1 MSPRTDSPTY
11 GTVSSIDSIPSAI
24 DDTSNTLDESSS
36 SSSSSSTTTKRND
49 TSVDEEMDRI
59 GFGRFHIAM
68 VSILSLANA
77 SDAVELLSVSF
88 ILPSLSKDTFSDTDR
103 SVLSSAAFVGMLIG
117 GLAFGVIADI
127 AGRRFALVTSLF
139 ISAVFT
145 ILRSIAPESPS
156 YILSLMMVLAGFGVG
171 GSIPGVFSLTAEL
184 LPSKNR
190 GFYITLVAWGWM
202 FGSLFAAA
210 CAWLIIGIL
219 GKSWRIFAA
228 VCATPA
234 LLACLLIW
242 FVLPESPRYLWL
254 SGRVREAED
263 VLILIGKWNNVKR
276 ERFNLKSHPSSISL
290 GQSVSISSSSI
301 DSISL
306 ESISSNSIHTHSLE
320 MTSTTTTNVSK
331 LSNKHSD
338 NVFVVGKDTD
348 DEIIDGIIHKNDG
361 PISVTP
367 VNTLIIDRKIRVL
380 EQQGKLYNPKQQ
392 IGGIEH
398 TLPSSPSATSE
409 REMQIGLTSGNM
421 RLSIT
426 DFRNWYAL
434 GKEPILSFFSP
445 ELRRT
450 SILLMIVWFTLSLG
464 WYGLTLWIPTIF
476 AETDVALDPYQD
488 AFLVQAAN
496 LPGNILSSFLV
507 ERIGRKKV
515 LSYSLVFA
523 CIAAIGFPFA
533 KTEVVVVLCAC
544 LLNAASTMSWNALDC
559 LSTESFPTS
568 LRSTAMGLLAAT
580 GRIGSIIGQFI
591 FGALIH
597 VSLFALL
604 GVAGAILLSGAVAA
618 MLLPKEYSGER
629 LKDLADEE

>member
-1 MSPRTDSPTY
+1 
-11 GTVSSIDSIPSAI
+11 
-24 DDTSNTLDESSS
+24 
-36 SSSSSSTTTKRND
+36 
-49 TSVDEEMDRI
+49 
-59 GFGRFHIAM
+59 
-68 VSILSLANA
+68 
-77 SDAVELLSVSF
+77 
-88 ILPSLSKDTFSDTDR
+88 
-103 SVLSSAAFVGMLIG
+103 MLIG
-117 GLAFGVIADI
+117 GLAFGVVADI

-219 GKSWRIFAA
+219 GQSWRIFAA

-263 VLILIGKWNNVKR
+263 VLILIAKWNNVKR

-290 GQSVSISSSSI
+290 GQSDSVSSSSI
-301 DSISL
+301 ESISL
-306 ESISSNSIHTHSLE
+306 ESISSNSIHTHSVE
-320 MTSTTTTNVSK
+320 MKSTTTNVLNNSIK
-331 LSNKHSD
+331 LSD

-348 DEIIDGIIHKNDG
+348 DEKTDGI
-361 PISVTP
+361 ISVTP
-367 VNTLIIDRKIRVL
+367 VNTLITDRKIRVL
-380 EQQGKLYNPKQQ
+380 EQQGKLYTPKQQ
-392 IGGIEH
+392 IGAIEP
-398 TLPSSPSATSE
+398 TLPSSSSATSE

-604 GVAGAILLSGAVAA
+604 GVAGAILLSGALAA
-618 MLLPKEYSGER
+618 MLLPKENSGER